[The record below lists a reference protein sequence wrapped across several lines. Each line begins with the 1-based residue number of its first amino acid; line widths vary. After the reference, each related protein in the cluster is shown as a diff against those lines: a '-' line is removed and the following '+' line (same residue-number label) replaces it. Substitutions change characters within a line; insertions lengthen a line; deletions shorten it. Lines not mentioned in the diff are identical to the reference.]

1 MPSKELE
8 MAIEAIRAIRTQT
21 DLNELAQAWKSQQTF
36 IANRIGRMVKKGD
49 TVQWENR
56 GVVKTGT
63 ITKLNKKTCEL
74 KTTGAGSQCQI
85 TKIYN
90 SMIVGKV
97 EA

>member
-1 MPSKELE
+1 
-8 MAIEAIRAIRTQT
+8 
-21 DLNELAQAWKSQQTF
+21 
-36 IANRIGRMVKKGD
+36 MVKKGD

-74 KTTGAGSQCQI
+74 KPTGGSQYQI

>member
-74 KTTGAGSQCQI
+74 KPTGGSQYQI